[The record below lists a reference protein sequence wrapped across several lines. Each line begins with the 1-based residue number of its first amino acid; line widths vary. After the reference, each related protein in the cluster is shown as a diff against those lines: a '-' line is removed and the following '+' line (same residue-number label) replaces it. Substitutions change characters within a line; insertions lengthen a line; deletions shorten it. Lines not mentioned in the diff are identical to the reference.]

1 MFYYFS
7 QCVSSNCFLR
17 KLHTLQCLSQACGGP
32 PLHWWCNRWLAR
44 HNLKKYISSLFLMCV
59 LKLFLAHVAMFES
72 GWEAC
77 GGATEDGHQVSYFK
91 QGSKDLTRCTHLICI
106 FRHFFLCK
114 LLSAY
119 IAMVELGTHGQGAS
133 KWVGEP
139 GYKGATRDRLKN
151 IVEKTFYQAGIT
163 TLPLSNVIP
172 FFLHSHNTQFEM
184 VESSES
190 WWRRQE
196 KIDMSHLSTGFAK
209 KLTGAQ
215 NIVE

>member
-1 MFYYFS
+1 M
-7 QCVSSNCFLR
+7 
-17 KLHTLQCLSQACGGP
+17 CL
-32 PLHWWCNRWLAR
+32 
-44 HNLKKYISSLFLMCV
+44 

-77 GGATEDGHQVSYFK
+77 GGATEDGHQASYFK

-139 GYKGATRDRLKN
+139 D
-151 IVEKTFYQAGIT
+151 
-163 TLPLSNVIP
+163 
-172 FFLHSHNTQFEM
+172 
-184 VESSES
+184 
-190 WWRRQE
+190 
-196 KIDMSHLSTGFAK
+196 
-209 KLTGAQ
+209 
-215 NIVE
+215 